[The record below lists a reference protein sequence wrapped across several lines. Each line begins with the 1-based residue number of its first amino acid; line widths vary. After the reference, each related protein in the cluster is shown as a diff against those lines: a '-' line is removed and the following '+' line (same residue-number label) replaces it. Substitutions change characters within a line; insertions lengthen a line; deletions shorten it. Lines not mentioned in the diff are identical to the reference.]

1 MDNSLI
7 FDLVVSS
14 ILFLSVLGTL
24 IALIVYYK
32 KLDKQ
37 DEERNP
43 A

>member
-1 MDNSLI
+1 MDKSLI

-24 IALIVYYK
+24 IALIVHYK

-37 DEERNP
+37 DEQRNP